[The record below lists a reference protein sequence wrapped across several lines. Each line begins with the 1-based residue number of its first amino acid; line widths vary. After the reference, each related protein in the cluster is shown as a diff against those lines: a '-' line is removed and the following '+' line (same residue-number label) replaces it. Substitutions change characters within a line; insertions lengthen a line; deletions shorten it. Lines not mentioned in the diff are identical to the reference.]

1 MTLPESPQEPKIFQL
16 LQWIL
21 NPTGYMERLAS
32 QYGDIFRMPALT
44 SNPRK
49 PVIFVSNPEGLQ
61 HLLSRDRGQDFCAP
75 EDMNEILRPIVGSQS
90 LLLQSGATHQRQ
102 RKLLMPPFHG
112 DRLKVYGEKICEISD
127 RVFAALPL
135 NQMFPMRQAMQD
147 VTLQVMMEVV
157 FGLSKG
163 ERYDV
168 LKPLLAQFTDFLGS
182 PWRASLLFFG
192 FLQQDW
198 GPWSPWG
205 RMVSTRQ
212 QIDELLYAEIRERR
226 QQDCR
231 DREDILS
238 LMMTARDENGELLSE
253 TEVRDELLTL
263 LLAGHETTASALA
276 WAFYWIHQNPR
287 IYEKVMAELNEL
299 GPNPDPMSIYKLPYL
314 TAVCNETLRIA
325 PAAMLTFFRHTT
337 RPLEFMGYQLD
348 TDTPVVG
355 SIYLVHRRPD
365 IYPNPEQFRP
375 ERFLERDFSPYEFV
389 PFGAGMRRCIGAVL
403 AQYEMKLTLATVLSR
418 YSLQLCENRPV
429 KPQRRGITLAPGT
442 GVRMKITEVTAE
454 TGDRAT
460 VAV

>member
-1 MTLPESPQEPKIFQL
+1 MFQL
-16 LQWIL
+16 CQWIL
-21 NPTGYMERLAS
+21 DPTGFMERLAE
-32 QYGDIFRMPALT
+32 QYGDIFGMPALT
-44 SNPRK
+44 SDPQK
-49 PVIFVSNPEGLQ
+49 PVIFLSNPEGLQ

-102 RKLLMPPFHG
+102 RKLLMPPLHG
-112 DRLKVYGEKICEISD
+112 DRLKVYGEKICEIGD
-127 RVFAALPL
+127 RVLAALPL
-135 NQMFPMRQAMQD
+135 NQTFKMRQAMQD

-157 FGLSKG
+157 FGLSEG
-163 ERYDV
+163 ERYDA

-198 GPWSPWG
+198 GSWSPWG
-205 RMVSTRQ
+205 RMVDTRQ
-212 QIDELLYAEIRERR
+212 KIDDLLYAEIRERR
-226 QQDCR
+226 QNPEGNG
-231 DREDILS
+231 EDILS
-238 LMMTARDENGELLSE
+238 LMIEAQDENGEHLSD

-276 WAFYWIHQNPR
+276 WAFYWIYQNPK
-287 IYEKVMAELNEL
+287 IYEKVMAEISEL

-337 RPLEFMGYQLD
+337 HPLEFMGYHLE
-348 TDTPVVG
+348 TNTPVVG
-355 SIYLVHRRPD
+355 CIYLVHRRPD
-365 IYPNPEQFRP
+365 IYPNPAQFRP
-375 ERFLERDFSPYEFV
+375 ERFLEREFSPYEFV

-429 KPQRRGITLAPGT
+429 KPQRRGITLAPAT
-442 GVRMKITEVTAE
+442 GIRMKVTEVKAKQR
-454 TGDRAT
+454 DRAPVT
-460 VAV
+460 V